1 VPTIKINDKEYDT
14 DSMSNEAK
22 FQIQMIR
29 LCDQELNRL
38 NAQLA
43 INQTAR
49 LAYSKALQEVLPA
62 LPACDTIGNPPLLQG
77 SQK

>member
-1 VPTIKINDKEYDT
+1 VPTIKINDKDYDT
-14 DSMSNEAK
+14 DRLSNEAK
-22 FQIQMIR
+22 SQIQMIR

-62 LPACDTIGNPPLLQG
+62 LPACDTIKLN
-77 SQK
+77 